1 MGKKYRWSTLSNVVV
16 ILGILVIPLM
26 YSGLFTWAYEDPMQR
41 VNLLKAAVV
50 NLDQPATADSANG
63 EKTLNLGESLE
74 KELYKDDAPGF
85 DWTKASLPQAKSGL
99 KNGTYKALLLIPNN
113 LSSSYAK
120 LADPQTP
127 VPEKKAQLELRTD
140 DSVNYLQGTMATS
153 AALALQ
159 AALSH
164 EGAAGYIDQL
174 LLSTGP
180 LKEGFLDAASG
191 AGQLS
196 EGGNQLENGADT
208 LVVGLGELADGSV
221 KIRNGALKLRDGV
234 TAYTGGVS
242 SLNSGLGQL
251 NGNMPQLAAGAK
263 QVDGGVDQI
272 HQQVAA
278 MQPEVKELAKSGNEL
293 VNALAPLASS
303 GMDVTEIAKFL
314 TQFKGAVDQCK
325 QVPLPMLPSFPEC
338 AALAEMAK
346 DQGLTLQQ
354 LSDKITQAQG
364 LLQGVGKLSQLK
376 PEELKAKLN
385 AAERGVNELSRQ
397 TALTPQAQV
406 GKQKPTLKDGT
417 FALANGLNQAQQG
430 VQKLATGASTLDK
443 NSAQLRAGASS
454 LSGGLDSLSQG
465 AGKASEGGKQLSGGI
480 GKLTEGASSLEEG
493 LRDGAKQVPT
503 VDRGQAEKVS
513 KAASGVADVKSV
525 RENPVHDNGAGFA
538 PFFMALCLWIGGI
551 AIFLIFPALDL
562 RRHPEESFWRCGFR
576 SMSIGALFGALQAIT
591 VVTGLQLFLKLDA
604 QNFGAL
610 ILIAVLASI
619 GYVAV
624 NQACVAALGYRGRAL
639 SVILLC
645 LQITSTGAT
654 FPVETAPK
662 FFQFLSPLFPM
673 THVARTIRAAI
684 AGGELHFGKALVVL
698 AIWTVVSWI
707 VSFIAAARRKGQRP
721 MPYDPALSFK
731 KVPLVSSP
739 LGGNSAN
746 NVEDFDRST
755 HIAKENL
762 RS

>member
-1 MGKKYRWSTLSNVVV
+1 MGKKSRWNTISNVIV
-16 ILGILVIPLM
+16 IVGILVIPLM

-41 VNLLKAAVV
+41 VDVLKAAVV
-50 NLDQPATADSANG
+50 NLDQPATATSANG
-63 EKTLNLGESLE
+63 EKTLKLGESLE

-85 DWTKASLPQAKSGL
+85 DWKKASLPQAKSGL
-99 KNGTYKALLLIPNN
+99 EDGTYKALLLIPNN

-120 LADPQTP
+120 LADPQAQ
-127 VPEKKAQLELRTD
+127 VPSKKAQLELRTD

-180 LKEGFLDAASG
+180 LKDGFLDAASG
-191 AGQLS
+191 AGQLAD
-196 EGGNQLENGADT
+196 GGQQLGTGADT

-221 KIRNGALKLRDGV
+221 KIRNGSLKLRDGI

-251 NGNMPQLAAGAK
+251 NGNMPKLAAGAK

-278 MQPEVKELAKSGNEL
+278 MQPEVSKLAKSGNDL
-293 VNALAPLASS
+293 VDLLAPLSQA
-303 GMDVTEIAKFL
+303 DIDTAKINQL
-314 TQFKGAVDQCK
+314 LNELKQAADKCA
-325 QVPLPMLPSFPEC
+325 QVPPAALPSFPQCQLLTE
-338 AALAEMAK
+338 LANK
-346 DQGLTLQQ
+346 QGITLQQ
-354 LSDKITQAQG
+354 LSENITKGQG
-364 LLQGVGKLSQLK
+364 LLTIADKLSQAD
-376 PEELKAKLN
+376 PQEMKAKLN
-385 AAERGVNELSRQ
+385 AADQGVKELSRQ
-397 TALTPQAQV
+397 TALTPQAQA

-417 FALANGLNQAQQG
+417 YALANGLDQAQRG
-430 VQKLATGASTLDK
+430 VQKLSAGASSLDK
-443 NSAQLRAGASS
+443 NSGQLRTGANA

-465 AGKASEGGKQLSGGI
+465 AGKASEGGKQLAGGI
-480 GKLTEGASSLEEG
+480 DKLTTGASSLEDG
-493 LRDGAKQVPT
+493 LRDGAEQVPT
-503 VDRGQAEKVS
+503 VDKGQAKKVS

-525 RENPVHDNGAGFA
+525 RQNPVHDNGAGFA

-562 RRHPEESFWRCGFR
+562 RRHPEESFWSCGFR
-576 SMSIGALFGALQAIT
+576 SMSIGTLFGTLQAVT
-591 VVTGLQLFLKLDA
+591 VVTGMQLFLKLDA

-610 ILIAVLASI
+610 LLIAVLASI
-619 GYVAV
+619 GFVAI

-662 FFQFLSPLFPM
+662 FFQFLSPLLPM

-684 AGGELHFGKALVVL
+684 AGGELDFGKALLAL
-698 AIWTVVSWI
+698 AIWTLLAWVATVIST
-707 VSFIAAARRKGQRP
+707 ARRKGQRP
-721 MPYDPALSFK
+721 MPYDPALTFK

-739 LGGNSAN
+739 LGEDSVNS
-746 NVEDFDRST
+746 VEDYDQRT
-755 HIAKENL
+755 RQALENL
-762 RS
+762 PS

>member
-1 MGKKYRWSTLSNVVV
+1 MGKKYRWNTLSNVVV

-50 NLDQPATADSANG
+50 NLDQPATAISANG
-63 EKTLNLGESLE
+63 EKTINLGDSLE

-99 KNGTYKALLLIPNN
+99 KDGTYKALLLIPNN
-113 LSSSYAK
+113 LSSSYSK
-120 LADPQTP
+120 LADPENE
-127 VPEKKAQLELRTD
+127 VPAKKAQLELRTD
-140 DSVNYLQGTMATS
+140 DAVNYLQGTMATS

-159 AALSH
+159 AALSN

-196 EGGNQLENGADT
+196 EGGDQLENGADT

-221 KIRNGALKLRDGV
+221 KIRDGSLKLRDGI

-242 SLNSGLGQL
+242 SLNSGLGHL
-251 NGNMPQLAAGAK
+251 NGNMPKLAAGAK
-263 QVDGGVDQI
+263 QVDGGIDQI
-272 HQQVAA
+272 HQQIAA
-278 MQPEVKELAKSGNEL
+278 MQPEVSKLAKSGNDL
-293 VNALAPLASS
+293 VDLLAPLSQA
-303 GMDVTEIAKFL
+303 DIDTAKINQL
-314 TQFKGAVDQCK
+314 LNELKQAAYKCA
-325 QVPLPMLPSFPEC
+325 QVPPTALPSFPQCQLLTE
-338 AALAEMAK
+338 LANK
-346 DQGLTLQQ
+346 QGITLQQ
-354 LSDKITQAQG
+354 LSENITKGQG
-364 LLQGVGKLSQLK
+364 LLTIAGKLSQVD
-376 PEELKAKLN
+376 PQEMKAKLN
-385 AAERGVNELSRQ
+385 AADQGVKELSRQ
-397 TALTPQAQV
+397 TALTPPAQA

-417 FALANGLNQAQQG
+417 YALANGLDQAQQG
-430 VQKLATGASTLDK
+430 VQKLSAGAATLDK
-443 NSAQLRAGASS
+443 NSAQLRTGANA

-465 AGKASEGGKQLSGGI
+465 AGKASNGGKQLAGGI
-480 GKLTEGASSLEEG
+480 GKLTEGASSLEDG
-493 LRDGAKQVPT
+493 LRHGAKQVPT
-503 VDRGQAEKVS
+503 VEKGQAKKVS
-513 KAASGVADVKSV
+513 QAASGVADVESI
-525 RENPVHDNGAGFA
+525 RQNPVHDNGAGFA

-562 RRHPEESFWRCGFR
+562 RRRPEESFWSCGFR
-576 SMSIGALFGALQAIT
+576 SMAIGALFGALQAVT

-610 ILIAVLASI
+610 LLTAVLASI
-619 GYVAV
+619 GFVAV

-662 FFQFLSPLFPM
+662 FFQFLSPLLPM

-684 AGGELHFGKALVVL
+684 AGGELHFGKALLVL
-698 AIWTVVSWI
+698 AIWTLISWMASI
-707 VSFIAAARRKGQRP
+707 ISAARRKGQRP

-739 LGGNSAN
+739 LGGNSN
-746 NVEDFDRST
+746 NSVEDYDQRT
-755 HIAKENL
+755 RQAKENL

>member
-1 MGKKYRWSTLSNVVV
+1 MGKKYRWNTLSNVVV

-50 NLDQPATADSANG
+50 NLDQPATAISANG
-63 EKTLNLGESLE
+63 EKTINLGDSLE

-99 KNGTYKALLLIPNN
+99 KDGTYKALLLIPNN
-113 LSSSYAK
+113 LSSSYSK
-120 LADPQTP
+120 LADPENE
-127 VPEKKAQLELRTD
+127 VPAKKAQLELRTD
-140 DSVNYLQGTMATS
+140 DAVNYLQGTMATS

-159 AALSH
+159 AALSN

-196 EGGNQLENGADT
+196 EGGDQLENGADT

-221 KIRNGALKLRDGV
+221 KIRDGSLKLRDGI

-251 NGNMPQLAAGAK
+251 NGNMPKLAAGAK
-263 QVDGGVDQI
+263 QVDGGIDQI
-272 HQQVAA
+272 HQQIAA
-278 MQPEVKELAKSGNEL
+278 MQPEVSELAKSGNDL
-293 VNALAPLASS
+293 VDLLAPLSQA
-303 GMDVTEIAKFL
+303 DIDTAKINQL
-314 TQFKGAVDQCK
+314 LNELKQAAYKCA
-325 QVPLPMLPSFPEC
+325 QVPPTALPSFPQCQLLTE
-338 AALAEMAK
+338 LANK
-346 DQGLTLQQ
+346 QGITLQH
-354 LSDKITQAQG
+354 LSENITKGQG
-364 LLQGVGKLSQLK
+364 LLTIAGKLSQVD
-376 PEELKAKLN
+376 PQEMKAKLN
-385 AAERGVNELSRQ
+385 AADQGVKELSRQ
-397 TALTPQAQV
+397 TALTPPAQA

-417 FALANGLNQAQQG
+417 YALANGLDQAQQG
-430 VQKLATGASTLDK
+430 VQKLSAGAATLDK
-443 NSAQLRAGASS
+443 NSAQLRTGANA

-465 AGKASEGGKQLSGGI
+465 AGKASNGGKQLAGGI
-480 GKLTEGASSLEEG
+480 GKLTEGASSLEDG

-503 VDRGQAEKVS
+503 VEKGQAKKVS
-513 KAASGVADVKSV
+513 QAASGVADVESI
-525 RENPVHDNGAGFA
+525 RQNPVHDNGAGFA

-562 RRHPEESFWRCGFR
+562 RRRPEESFWSCGFR
-576 SMSIGALFGALQAIT
+576 SMAVAALFGALQAVT

-610 ILIAVLASI
+610 LLIAVLASI
-619 GYVAV
+619 GFVAV

-662 FFQFLSPLFPM
+662 FFQFLSPLLPM

-684 AGGELHFGKALVVL
+684 AGGELHFGKALLVL
-698 AIWTVVSWI
+698 AIWTLISWMASI
-707 VSFIAAARRKGQRP
+707 ISAARRKGQRP

-739 LGGNSAN
+739 LGGNSN
-746 NVEDFDRST
+746 NSVEDYDQRT
-755 HIAKENL
+755 RQAKENL
-762 RS
+762 PS

>member
-1 MGKKYRWSTLSNVVV
+1 MGKKYRWNTLSNVVV

-50 NLDQPATADSANG
+50 NLDQPATAISANG
-63 EKTLNLGESLE
+63 EKTINLGDSLE

-99 KNGTYKALLLIPNN
+99 KDGTYKALLLIPNN
-113 LSSSYAK
+113 LSSSYSK
-120 LADPQTP
+120 LADPENE
-127 VPEKKAQLELRTD
+127 VPAKKAQLELRTD
-140 DSVNYLQGTMATS
+140 DAVNYLQGTMATS

-159 AALSH
+159 AALSN

-196 EGGNQLENGADT
+196 EGGDQLENGADT

-221 KIRNGALKLRDGV
+221 KIRDGSLKLRDGI

-242 SLNSGLGQL
+242 SLNSGLGHL
-251 NGNMPQLAAGAK
+251 NGNMPKLAAGAK
-263 QVDGGVDQI
+263 QVDGGIDQI
-272 HQQVAA
+272 HQQIAA
-278 MQPEVKELAKSGNEL
+278 MQPEVSKLAKSGNDL
-293 VNALAPLASS
+293 VDLLAPLSQA
-303 GMDVTEIAKFL
+303 DIDTAKINQL
-314 TQFKGAVDQCK
+314 LNELKQAAYKCA
-325 QVPLPMLPSFPEC
+325 QVPPTALPSFPQCQLLTE
-338 AALAEMAK
+338 LANK
-346 DQGLTLQQ
+346 QGITLQQ
-354 LSDKITQAQG
+354 LSENITKGQG
-364 LLQGVGKLSQLK
+364 LLTIAGKLSQVD
-376 PEELKAKLN
+376 PQEMKAKLN
-385 AAERGVNELSRQ
+385 AADQGVKELSRQ
-397 TALTPQAQV
+397 TALTPPAQA

-417 FALANGLNQAQQG
+417 YALANGLDQAQQG
-430 VQKLATGASTLDK
+430 VQKLSAGAATLDK
-443 NSAQLRAGASS
+443 NSAQLRTGANA

-465 AGKASEGGKQLSGGI
+465 AGKASNGGKQLAGGI
-480 GKLTEGASSLEEG
+480 GKLTEGASSLEDG
-493 LRDGAKQVPT
+493 LRHGAKQVPT
-503 VDRGQAEKVS
+503 VEKGQAKKVS
-513 KAASGVADVKSV
+513 QAASGVADVESI
-525 RENPVHDNGAGFA
+525 RQNPVHDNGAGFA

-562 RRHPEESFWRCGFR
+562 RRRPEESFWSCGFR
-576 SMSIGALFGALQAIT
+576 SMAIGALFGALQAVT

-610 ILIAVLASI
+610 LLTAVLASI
-619 GYVAV
+619 GFVAV

-662 FFQFLSPLFPM
+662 FFQFLSPLLPM

-684 AGGELHFGKALVVL
+684 AGGELHFGKALLVL
-698 AIWTVVSWI
+698 AIWTLISWMASI
-707 VSFIAAARRKGQRP
+707 ISAARRKGQRP

-739 LGGNSAN
+739 LGGNSN
-746 NVEDFDRST
+746 NSVEDYDQRT
-755 HIAKENL
+755 RQAKENL
-762 RS
+762 PS